1 MRGNRPTFVKAFAR
15 ERIYNGFKKT
25 IARTKGSG
33 CGSGG
38 SGSGGAAH
46 AAVSHSGD
54 VFDGAMEANGE
65 PTTGAEDGGVST
77 KWLELEDMD
86 DLVVLDS
93 PSTG

>member
-33 CGSGG
+33 CGSG
-38 SGSGGAAH
+38 SGVAAH

-54 VFDGAMEANGE
+54 VFDGAMEAIGK
-65 PTTGAEDGGVST
+65 PTTGAEDGGVPT